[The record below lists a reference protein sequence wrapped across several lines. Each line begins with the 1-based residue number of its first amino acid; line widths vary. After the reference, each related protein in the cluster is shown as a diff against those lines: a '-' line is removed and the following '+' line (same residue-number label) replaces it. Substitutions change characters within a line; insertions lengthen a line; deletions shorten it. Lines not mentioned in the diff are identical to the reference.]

1 MTRDFIPGSTLT
13 ITPED
18 LVASLQSDAVWL
30 DGGGGR
36 SIVTWGPREVAVN
49 ENDWE
54 DAGRR
59 LSAGAPAGEPF
70 AGGVVGSVAYD
81 GRRSWLARVEGAA
94 IYSDGT
100 WTIDGS
106 PSFRAQAR
114 RALERAVPLPPAPPA
129 PALRSV
135 RTMDQAVYEGRV
147 RRILAWIAE
156 GDCYQVNLSR
166 AVVAEGVGD
175 PFVAYRRLS
184 HLARAPYA
192 AWLRPSPEY
201 AVLSAS
207 PELLLAADGERVW
220 SEPIKG
226 TRPRHGDPVAD
237 RALAGEL
244 RTSEKD
250 LAELVMIVDLVRNDL
265 GRVART
271 GSVTWEKRRV
281 TAHANVHHASQIVRA
296 TLGDGQDSWAALG
309 ALFPAGSI
317 TGAPKIRACQRIA
330 EVEDEPRGL
339 YCGTIG
345 FTGGRTARWNVAIR
359 TAEWSP
365 AAGGTLT
372 WHVGGGIVADSDP
385 TEEWKETVAKGTTMA
400 RAFGDVS
407 DEGRLPSYSRQQG
420 SFCS

>member
-1 MTRDFIPGSTLT
+1 MK

-18 LVASLQSDAVWL
+18 LVATLPSDAVWL

-36 SIVTWGPREVAVN
+36 SIVTWGVREAAID
-49 ENDWE
+49 EKDWE

-59 LSAGAPAGEPF
+59 LSAGSPAGEPF
-70 AGGVVGSVAYD
+70 AGGVVGAVAYD

-94 IYSDGT
+94 LFAEGSWRLDGT
-100 WTIDGS
+100 
-106 PSFRAQAR
+106 PSFRADAR
-114 RALERAVPLPPAPPA
+114 RALDRARPLPPVAPA
-129 PALRSV
+129 PALRTM
-135 RTMDQAVYEGRV
+135 RTLDQEVYESRV
-147 RRILAWIAE
+147 RRVLAWIAE

-184 HLARAPYA
+184 NLARAPYA
-192 AWLRPSPEY
+192 AWLRPSADH
-201 AVLSAS
+201 AVLCAS
-207 PELLLAADGERVW
+207 PELLLAADGSRVW

-226 TRPRHGDPVAD
+226 TRARHGDPVAD

-250 LAELVMIVDLVRNDL
+250 MAELVMIVDLVRNDL

-271 GSVTWEKRRV
+271 GSVTWDKRRL
-281 TAHANVHHASQIVRA
+281 TAHANVHHASQVVRA
-296 TLGDGQDSWAALG
+296 ELADGQDAWSALG

-317 TGAPKIRACQRIA
+317 TGAPKLRACQRIT
-330 EVEDEPRGL
+330 ELEDEPRGM

-345 FTGGRTARWNVAIR
+345 FTGGRNARWNVAIR
-359 TAEWSP
+359 TAEWTSD
-365 AAGGTLT
+365 AGGTLT

-385 TEEWKETVAKGTTMA
+385 TAEWQETVAKGTTMA
-400 RAFGDVS
+400 RAFGAEAADVP
-407 DEGRLPSYSRQQG
+407 RRTRTQPV
-420 SFCS
+420 CAI